1 MGGIIFMREYKRPN
15 VSFRIDNEFLEV
27 LDNKA
32 EDIGVTRS
40 ELLQKLVY
48 QVLEYTPDK
57 NPYATLTVGELQNV
71 LNVLPEK
78 LPLIAYTENEDY
90 AITGVNLLSLLAGL
104 KLESLEK
111 RVDKSEWTLKE
122 LKKG

>member
-57 NPYATLTVGELQNV
+57 NPYATLTVGELLPV

-104 KLESLEK
+104 KLEPLDK